1 MQKSRPLGVL
11 KFDSVQKIGIGILI
25 FSLGFYGCARV
36 PKASSVFPAAS
47 ASAAEEVAIGE
58 QIHAQIL
65 SSFYPYTEPKASNY
79 LNEVGSALAAFAE
92 RKDLPYRFTLLYNDK
107 IYAASSPGGFVYITT
122 GFIFFLENE
131 AELAAV
137 LAHEIGQLQ
146 EKDPKLSKSRKIL
159 EAVTRGGT
167 LIAPAFGE
175 IGVLAA
181 LGLVM
186 VRVMQE
192 RSQRTPADRL
202 LAADNRALDYMVKAG
217 YDPQGMI
224 DLFYKF
230 LNARREAAPYFF
242 DYYQSR
248 PITVERFQSL
258 SEKFKQLPLQDKDFA
273 THPKRYEE
281 MTQGVREIYRRS

>member
-1 MQKSRPLGVL
+1 MR
-11 KFDSVQKIGIGILI
+11 FCRTQKILILI
-25 FSLGFYGCARV
+25 LVFPLALYGCAGTQKKPLPASIV
-36 PKASSVFPAAS
+36 PSVSPD
-47 ASAAEEVAIGE
+47 EEIAIGE

-65 SSFYPYTEPKASNY
+65 SSFYPYTDPKVVSY
-79 LNEVGSALAAFAE
+79 LNEVGKSLAESAE

-107 IYAASSPGGFVYITT
+107 IYATSAPGGFVYITT
-122 GFIFFLENE
+122 GFIYFLENE
-131 AELAAV
+131 AQLAAV

-167 LIAPAFGE
+167 MIGPAFGE

-186 VRVMQE
+186 IQAVHEKNQRSPAE
-192 RSQRTPADRL
+192 RLLDADR
-202 LAADNRALDYMVKAG
+202 RALHYMVKAG
-217 YDPQGMI
+217 YDPQGMV

-230 LNARREAAPYFF
+230 LHAGRDAAPYFY

-248 PITVERFQSL
+248 PITMERFQSL
-258 SEKFKQLPLQDKDFA
+258 NEKFAQLPLQGEIFS
-273 THPKRYEE
+273 THHKRYEE
-281 MTQGVREIYRRS
+281 MTQGVRDIYRR